1 MTPMKTNH
9 PYKIILYRI
18 DTVTKVP
25 AWAEGTIQK
34 GAEVVRLNA
43 ETVFIT
49 GNGPGHGKYLLG
61 ESYTKF
67 KQFSTPV
74 DLF

>member
-1 MTPMKTNH
+1 MKH
-9 PYKIILYRI
+9 PYKIIQYRI
-18 DTVTKVP
+18 DIVTKVP

-34 GAEVVRLNA
+34 GATVVRLDDK
-43 ETVFIT
+43 TVFIT

-67 KQFSTPV
+67 ERFGTPV
-74 DLF
+74 ELY